1 MKIEGSVALVTG
13 ANRGLGLAYAKALL
27 AAGASKVYAGARDPA
42 SVTEAGLTPVK
53 LDVTNPQDIAAAAK
67 RLTDVDLVIN
77 NAGIARWGSLLSKD
91 GAGDLRDLLDTNFHG
106 VLALTQAFAPILKA
120 NGGGALV
127 NMLSALS
134 WLTLP
139 NSGAYSISKAA
150 AWSLTNGLRD
160 ELRAQGTLVVAVHAG
175 YIDTDMVANVSAP
188 KTSPDLI
195 AQRVVEALAAGRE
208 EVLADETSQQIKAGL
223 TAPRPIYLGEAAQA

>member
-67 RLTDVDLVIN
+67 RLTDVDLVII